1 MTHCSSP
8 LSHVSSTSSLFQ
20 SQAIGSLWD
29 EFSQEQ
35 RGFAVAVYAMA
46 LNLSAK
52 DPFTYVLHSLRDK
65 GCLDRA
71 AHLIRRFSPL

>member
-1 MTHCSSP
+1 M
-8 LSHVSSTSSLFQ
+8 
-20 SQAIGSLWD
+20 
-29 EFSQEQ
+29 
-35 RGFAVAVYAMA
+35 AVYAMA

-71 AHLIRRFSPL
+71 AHLIRRFSPLQTSKLRPRAQMNPSNVQ